1 MSSIYILFNFQQV
14 EIELKARIDKV
25 SAEPEIED
33 SACCITLRKLVIS
46 IFTRCRGHN
55 IHLQWCYLVP
65 PWRCCRRSWLATF
78 TSSRNFRK
86 SHLVQL
92 LSSRGKFFMILSSHL
107 PLQLPCIIALFST
120 HSQECSGPC
129 FHHGCPLCCP
139 KLVSLAFFVFVF
151 TVAHHLNG
159 SQVRL
164 HSCHLL
170 CGEHFQGVFFLFDR
184 NHGIN
189 DISKQSKHD
198 QDFVKSYSGHPC
210 TCLDCLNCVIQSSRP
225 VYVQKMQD

>member
-33 SACCITLRKLVIS
+33 SACCVTLRKRVIS

-139 KLVSLAFFVFVF
+139 KLVSLVFFVFVF

-170 CGEHFQGVFFLFDR
+170 RCEYFQGVFFLLF
-184 NHGIN
+184 GITALMPSVN
-189 DISKQSKHD
+189 KVNKIKI
-198 QDFVKSYSGHPC
+198 
-210 TCLDCLNCVIQSSRP
+210 T
-225 VYVQKMQD
+225 